1 MPESMPDRDDLN
13 KVKVAAMRN
22 AVKNMEATLER
33 VKDLENAVI
42 ALSNSAEII
51 ARYIPDTVYPANS
64 NESIKRKLLQ
74 SVAAARSKL

>member
-1 MPESMPDRDDLN
+1 MPDRDDLN
-13 KVKVAAMRN
+13 KVRVAAMRN